1 MDGDIEDI
9 IEELQKNERELMA
22 EKSNDIAS

>member
-22 EKSNDIAS
+22 EKNSDIAS